1 MKQAE
6 SSVAQTGHLWIA
18 TLEELNQ
25 LVADIE
31 KKISR
36 GEVSACYLDTEADS
50 LHHFQEKLCLIQLAV
65 GGTFALID
73 SLAISEMTPLL
84 MALDKLEV
92 WIHGADYD
100 LTLFKRTYGWK
111 PHRVR
116 DTQIAARL
124 VGHRQFGLASLIEKQ
139 FGIVLSK
146 ASQKADW
153 SQRPLPEKMLTY
165 AVDDVRWLA
174 PLVDQLRK
182 ELEEKN
188 RWDWFVQSCDSL
200 CADVQSRQERD
211 REEAWRVS
219 GSGSLKPK
227 GLAFLR
233 TLWFW
238 RDGMAQERD
247 VPPFR
252 VMNNQQMLAMATDF
266 EVNDSVSFSPR
277 WRGRW
282 RETLM
287 AAIDELRKSDPET
300 WPQRARKHGRRSTE
314 DERTAIDH
322 LCRSRDQIAETL
334 NIEPSLLGPRAV
346 MEEIIL
352 NREGRHDEVLMPW
365 QHDLLRDVLKS
376 VPAAEIPLI

>member
-1 MKQAE
+1 MKPPELLAAQA
-6 SSVAQTGHLWIA
+6 GHLWIA
-18 TLEELNQ
+18 TPEDLGR
-25 LVADIE
+25 LVNEINE
-31 KKISR
+31 KTSR
-36 GEVSACYLDTEADS
+36 GEVTSCYLDTEADS

-73 SLAISEMTPLL
+73 SLAITEMSPLL
-84 MALDKLEV
+84 QALDKLEV

-100 LTLFKRTYGWK
+100 LTLFKRTYAWQ

-124 VGHRQFGLASLIEKQ
+124 VGHRQFGLASLIEKH
-139 FGIVLSK
+139 FGVTLSK

-174 PLVDQLRK
+174 PLVDQLRN

-188 RWDWFVQSCDSL
+188 RWDWFVQSCEAL
-200 CADVQSRQERD
+200 CADVQSRQDRD

-233 TLWFW
+233 ALWFW

-252 VMNNQQMLAMATDF
+252 VMNNQQMLTMAMDY
-266 EVNDSVSFSPR
+266 EVHDQVNLSPR

-282 RETLM
+282 RDTLL
-287 AAIDELRKSDPET
+287 AVIEEIRKSEPEA
-300 WPQRARKHGRRSTE
+300 WPQRARKHGKRSTE
-314 DERTAIDH
+314 EERTAIDR
-322 LCRSRDQIAETL
+322 LCRSRDEVAEKL
-334 NIEPSLLGPRAV
+334 NLEPSLLGPRAI

-352 NREGRHDEVLMPW
+352 KREPGHESVLMPW
-365 QHDLLRDVLKS
+365 QHDLLSDALKS
-376 VPAAEIPLI
+376 VPAELPML

>member
-1 MKQAE
+1 MNQAE
-6 SSVAQTGHLWIA
+6 NSVAQAGHLWIA
-18 TLEELNQ
+18 TQEELGR
-25 LVADIE
+25 LVSEIE

-36 GEVSACYLDTEADS
+36 GEVTACYLDTEADS

-73 SLAISEMTPLL
+73 PLAITDMMPLL
-84 MALDKLEV
+84 KALDQLEV

-100 LTLFKRTYGWK
+100 LTLFKRTYAWK
-111 PHRVR
+111 PSRVR

-124 VGHRQFGLASLIEKQ
+124 VGHRQFGLAALIQNQ
-139 FGIVLSK
+139 FGVVLSK

-188 RWDWFVQSCDSL
+188 RWDWFVQSCEAL

-227 GLAFLR
+227 GSAFLR
-233 TLWFW
+233 ALWFW
-238 RDGMAQERD
+238 RDGMAHERD

-266 EVNDSVSFSPR
+266 EVNDNVSISPR

-282 RETLM
+282 RDTLL
-287 AAIDELRKSDPET
+287 AVVEELRKSDPET
-300 WPQRARKHGRRSTE
+300 WPQRLRKHGRRSTE
-314 DERTAIDH
+314 DERAAIDR
-322 LCRSRDQIAETL
+322 LCRSRDQIAEQL
-334 NIEPSLLGPRAV
+334 NIEPSLLGPRAA

-352 NREGRHDEVLMPW
+352 QNETDLDSVLMPW
-365 QHDLLRDVLKS
+365 QREALSEALKS
-376 VPAAEIPLI
+376 VPETEKPLL